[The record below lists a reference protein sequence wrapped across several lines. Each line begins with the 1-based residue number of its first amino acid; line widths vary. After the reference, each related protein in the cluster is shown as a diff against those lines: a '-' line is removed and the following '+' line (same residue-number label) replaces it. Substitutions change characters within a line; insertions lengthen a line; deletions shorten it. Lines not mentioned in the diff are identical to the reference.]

1 MTLQEHID
9 AIKATINDRMKKMSD
24 IMTKA
29 AKDNGSTPEGADE
42 EAIKGYESEI
52 KNLEANLARLE
63 KIQKSQVDLPS
74 TTVPVEG
81 GTSEKG
87 LNSTQGKKTVV
98 ETGSNLPKG
107 HGLAMIVRAKVASQ
121 QLAKNH
127 SEYVSASDLLKSWNA
142 PEHVQNVAK
151 AVAGTTAST
160 EYSAL
165 VQTQNLVNEFM
176 DVMRPQTIIGRIKGF
191 REVPFNITV
200 PTKTSGSI
208 VNWVGE
214 GQKKPVTNLVIGK
227 TSLSFAKIAGIVPF
241 SDELGKFSDPKVD
254 AMVMQDLS
262 DSITGFSDAQFLLPT
277 KVESGESPA
286 SILNGVTPITAAGL
300 TIDNFRSDLR
310 KLRGKFI
317 AGNVSLTGCY
327 YIMSETMAS
336 FMSDLIDAL
345 GNPVYR
351 GMDAPVG
358 EKTLKGLPVVES
370 ESAGAIIAL
379 IKPSEILLADDGGI
393 DLSISSEATL
403 DYNDGTDD
411 VSLNLWQQNMVAVRA
426 ERYVRWKKRHAL
438 AAAWID
444 YSAQTLQ

>member
-1 MTLQEHID
+1 MKLAEQI
-9 AIKATINDRMKKMSD
+9 AKLKANIKSHQDQIVVKSGASISKGAT
-24 IMTKA
+24 
-29 AKDNGSTPEGADE
+29 PDE
-42 EAIKGYESEI
+42 ATEAEIKGLQDEI
-52 KNLEANLARLE
+52 AVMEKNLERLE
-63 KIQKSQVDLPS
+63 NIQKSQDTLAGTTTPVDGS
-74 TTVPVEG
+74 TF
-81 GTSEKG
+81 EKG
-87 LNSTQGKKTVV
+87 LNSTQGRIVVKT
-98 ETGSNLPKG
+98 ESNLPKG

-127 SEYVSASDLLKSWNA
+127 SEYVSASALLKSWNA

-151 AVAGTTAST
+151 AVAGTTTST

-165 VQTQNLVNEFM
+165 VQTQNLVSEFM
-176 DVMRPQTIIGRIKGF
+176 DVMRPRTIIGRIKGF

-214 GQKKPVTNLVIGK
+214 GKKKPVTNLVIGK

-262 DSITGFSDAQFLLPT
+262 DSIAGYSDAQFLLPT
-277 KVESGESPA
+277 KVESAESPA

-336 FMSDLIDAL
+336 YMSDLIDAL

-411 VSLNLWQQNMVAVRA
+411 VSLSLWQENMVAVRA
-426 ERYVRWKKRHAL
+426 ERYIRWKKRHAL

-444 YSAQTLQ
+444 YAAQTLQ

>member
-9 AIKATINDRMKKMSD
+9 AIKAAIADRMKTMSG

-29 AKDNGSTPEGADE
+29 AKDNGSTPEGEDE
-42 EAIKGYESEI
+42 KTVQGLEVEI

-63 KIQKSQVDLPS
+63 KIQKSQAALADTTTPVDGS
-74 TTVPVEG
+74 
-81 GTSEKG
+81 TSEKG
-87 LNSTQGKKTVV
+87 LNSTQGKTVIKT
-98 ETGSNLPKG
+98 ESNLPKG

-142 PEHVQNVAK
+142 PEIVQNVAK
-151 AVAGTTAST
+151 AVAGTTSSD

-165 VQTQNLVNEFM
+165 IQTQNLVNEFM

-214 GQKKPVTNLVIGK
+214 GKKKPVTNLVIGK

-277 KVESGESPA
+277 KAETIESPA
-286 SILNGVTPITAAGL
+286 SILHGVTPITAAGL

-310 KLRGKFI
+310 KLRGQFI
-317 AGNVSLTGCY
+317 TGNVSLTGCY

-403 DYNDGTDD
+403 DFNDGTDD
-411 VSLNLWQQNMVAVRA
+411 VSLNLWQQNMIAVRA
-426 ERYVRWKKRHAL
+426 ERYIRWKKRHAL